1 MVLRR
6 TFTIFFIL
14 LALSAAG
21 LLAQEPSASPSPT
34 TDAPALKRH
43 LGDVKAIDPATG
55 RLTLQTDAGESIVVT
70 TDSRTSALRAE
81 PGARDLSGA
90 TPLTLAEIAQGDR
103 VLARGTA
110 HPDGTLSARQIVVM
124 TRSALTQK
132 QDKERAEWRARGL
145 SGVITALD
153 PAKQE
158 ITAETRT
165 LLASQT
171 VTISTTDPKAVFRR
185 YAPDSVKFDDARQ
198 SSFAEL
204 QVGDQIRALGHRTPD
219 SRMTAEQVVSGSFQI
234 LSGALTSVNADGR
247 EIKIVDNETRKPLTV
262 VVGPETMVRRIP
274 PAMAQRLAA
283 RSRGTDATAGPGAA
297 GGSEG
302 GGPGMRRRFPGAGDG
317 AAGAAGEGPA
327 RGGPGERRGGGGTL
341 QDLLER
347 LPALPLTEL
356 KPGDQVALSSTRGSD
371 PSRVAA
377 VVLLA
382 GIEPLLE
389 ARPRGAAGGEV
400 TPGLPPGSLDL
411 GFGAQ

>member
-14 LALSAAG
+14 ALSAAG
-21 LLAQEPSASPSPT
+21 VRAQELSASPSPT
-34 TDAPALKRH
+34 SAGAPALKRH
-43 LGDVKAIDPATG
+43 LGEVTAVDLATG
-55 RLTLQTDAGESIVVT
+55 RLTLRTDAGESVVVT
-70 TDSRTSALRAE
+70 TDPRTPVLRAE

-90 TPLTLAEIAQGDR
+90 IPLTLAEIAKGHR
-103 VLARGTA
+103 VLARGTPQA
-110 HPDGTLSARQIVVM
+110 DGTLAGRQVVVM
-124 TRSALTQK
+124 TRSALTEK

-145 SGVITALD
+145 SGVITVLD

-171 VTISTTDPKAVFRR
+171 VVISTADPKAVFRR
-185 YAPDSVKFDDARQ
+185 YAPDSVKFDDARP

-204 QVGDQIRALGHRTPD
+204 QVGDQIRALGNRTPD
-219 SRMTAEQVVSGSFQI
+219 ARMAAEQVVSGSFQI
-234 LSGALTSVNADGR
+234 LSGALTSVGADGR

-274 PAMAQRLAA
+274 PGMALRLAA
-283 RSRGTDATAGPGAA
+283 RSRGTDAPAGPGGAAGPGA
-297 GGSEG
+297 
-302 GGPGMRRRFPGAGDG
+302 RR
-317 AAGAAGEGPA
+317 
-327 RGGPGERRGGGGTL
+327 GGGTL
-341 QDLLER
+341 QDMLER
-347 LPALPLTEL
+347 LPALPLSEL

-389 ARPRGAAGGEV
+389 ARPRGAAGADV